1 MSEDTEAPVC
11 NRCRKAEPTRQLNN
25 RPVCGPCYTEILT
38 AACGRSEQVVKR
50 KIMGSRDIDL
60 IHILTPEEETKA
72 KERAARQPPSFMSEK
87 LGLLTALTAMD
98 GRRGFGF
105 GPDDRVPFE
114 DVVNGNVRPSRTRRR
129 RANSD

>member
-11 NRCRKAEPTRQLNN
+11 NRCRKAEPTKQLNN
-25 RPVCGPCYTEILT
+25 KPLCGPCYTEILT
-38 AACGRSEQVVKR
+38 AACDQSSQVRRGGRV
-50 KIMGSRDIDL
+50 GRDYDL
-60 IHILTPEEETKA
+60 VHILTAEEREKA
-72 KERAARQPPSFMSEK
+72 RERAAKQPPSFMSEK

-98 GRRGFGF
+98 GRRGFGY

-114 DVVNGNVRPSRTRRR
+114 DVVSGNVRPNRTRRR